1 MNLIASRNLLLLLIC
16 LSSPVLATTETTAD
30 IPDGID
36 MSKWTCEYCMFEQG
50 LSGEIELG
58 LGSVSDSSFKF
69 GEYNGLYEDGPFL
82 IANATASYVGED
94 AAYYNLKVRDL
105 GLDNRLINIEGGQQ
119 GSYRLFLNY
128 DEITHA
134 ISDSARTPY
143 LGSGSNLLLL
153 PSGWTRAGS
162 TAGMTDLNTSLNSVD
177 LKTQRKRLTVGAELI
192 LSSEWETAFSGRHEE
207 RTGQKRSAGAFLFSS
222 AQLVEPVDYATDE
235 LNISL
240 SYNTR
245 KWQSRLA
252 YYGSFF
258 SDNNESLTWQNA
270 YTGAY
275 AGRSAL
281 APDNEFHQFLLS
293 SAYQLTK
300 DTRISGDMALGR
312 MLQNEDL
319 LAATINPGI
328 TVVLPRTNA
337 DTQIDTITANLKL
350 DSMVN
355 EKLRLT
361 AALRYNDRDNKT
373 RTSSYDWV
381 TTDSFIAATTR
392 TNQPYS
398 FTDET
403 IKLGANYRFN
413 RSTRLS
419 GGYDYESK
427 DRTNQEVDNTTENT
441 FWGKLN
447 VSAGENIDVTLKAA
461 HADRDASGYN
471 LVTETTPA
479 QNPLMRK
486 YNMADRT
493 RDSGSVQLDFTPSD
507 LINIGLSIAHSRD
520 DYSDSILGLTESQET
535 SYNVDASVIL
545 TAVTTMH
552 GFAAR
557 NLIKSEQA
565 GSQTFSTPDWFA
577 SNDDTIDTFGIGV
590 KHQLIEDK
598 LDVGADYVIT
608 RSTGKVS
615 VNTGTPAAGFP
626 DLNSDLDSLKL
637 YADYRLQD
645 NMTIHAAYW
654 YEHYS
659 STDWMLDDVNP
670 DTISNVISF
679 GESSPDYNVNVVMV
693 SVSYLF

>member
-1 MNLIASRNLLLLLIC
+1 MNLSVYRNLLLLFIC
-16 LSSPVLATTETTAD
+16 LSSPTLAATD

-36 MSKWTCEYCMFEQG
+36 MSKWVCDYCMFEQG

-69 GEYNGLYEDGPFL
+69 GEYNGLYEDGPFF
-82 IANATASYVGED
+82 IANATVSYIGED

-105 GLDNRLINIEGGQQ
+105 GLDSRLIDIEGGQQ

-134 ISDSARTPY
+134 ISDSAMTPY
-143 LGSGSNLLLL
+143 SGSGGNLLLL

-162 TAGMTDLNTSLNSVD
+162 TTGMTDLNTSLNSVE
-177 LKTQRKRLTVGAELI
+177 LKTQRKRLTVGADLI
-192 LSSEWETAFSGRHEE
+192 ISSEWETAFSARHEE
-207 RTGQKRSAGAFLFSS
+207 RTGRKRSAGAFLFSS
-222 AQLVEPVDYATDE
+222 AQLVEPVDYVTDE
-235 LNISL
+235 LNLSL

-258 SDNNESLTWQNA
+258 GNENASLTWQNA
-270 YTGAY
+270 YTGVD
-275 AGRSAL
+275 AGRRVL
-281 APDNEFHQFLLS
+281 APDNEFHQFLFS
-293 SAYQLTK
+293 SAYQITQ
-300 DTRISGDMALGR
+300 DTRVSGDIALGR

-319 LAATINPGI
+319 LAATINPGL
-328 TVVLPRTNA
+328 TVPPLPRSSANA
-337 DTQIDTITANLKL
+337 QIDTLTANLKL
-350 DSMVN
+350 NSMVS

-361 AALRYNDRDNKT
+361 AALRYNDRNNKT

-381 TTDSFIAATTR
+381 TTDSFVATPR

-398 FTDET
+398 FTDQS

-441 FWGKLN
+441 FWAKLN
-447 VSAGENIDVTLKAA
+447 MRAGENIDVTLKAA

-471 LVTETTPA
+471 LVTETRPA

-486 YNMADRT
+486 YNMADRV
-493 RDSGSVQLDFTPSD
+493 RDTGSIQIDITAGD
-507 LINIGLSIAHSRD
+507 LINIGLSIEQSHD
-520 DYSDSILGLTESQET
+520 DYSDSVLGLTDSRET
-535 SYNVDASVIL
+535 SYNVDASALL
-545 TAVTTMH
+545 TPVTTVY

-565 GSQTFSTPDWFA
+565 GSQAFSTPDWFA

-590 KHQLIEDK
+590 KHQMMGDK
-598 LDVGADYVIT
+598 LDIGADYVIT

-615 VNTGTPAAGFP
+615 VNSATPTAGFP
-626 DLNSDLDSLKL
+626 NLETDLDSLKL

-645 NMTIHAAYW
+645 NMTLHAAYW

-679 GESSPDYNVNVVMV
+679 GESSPDYSVNVVMV